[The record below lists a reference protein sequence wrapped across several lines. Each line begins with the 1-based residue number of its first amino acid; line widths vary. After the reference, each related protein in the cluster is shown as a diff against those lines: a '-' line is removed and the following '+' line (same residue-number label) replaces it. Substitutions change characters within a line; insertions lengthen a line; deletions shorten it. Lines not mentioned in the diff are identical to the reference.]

1 MSFRSSKSML
11 WGSGVMGG
19 SKNLCMITDCPFCK
33 RAKTHTQQQ
42 VSLVKKQNA
51 RMNLASV
58 SGFSSSM
65 GCESAFL
72 STASHPSSYQLNQLL
87 GLTSVAP
94 LYTQCKEGF
103 EPWPAPLSFAES
115 VEEKCKE
122 LYEDV
127 SVLEAYSDNI
137 DAFQAFLEEL
147 IQKEEVQISSMH
159 QNVQLQVFREKFEQE
174 QQVLQQKHEE
184 QKQGLVRQLTRHRS
198 QLEQLQNEGMRLTR
212 DRQQK
217 EADKI
222 AKQLDRE
229 NLRIQKQL
237 RKEQLAV
244 EKQQRLQELQAQKQQ
259 TKEAR
264 VAKKT
269 ELVSAA
275 EQYEKA
281 LNQQI
286 TEYMQDL
293 LELDEAVGFLTAQID
308 VQNSHATAAESLSK
322 HVQEMLWSSQ
332 EENIDLESDLSCTN
346 IEASTQENRCIQ
358 LNEQLLTLQQESE
371 KERTELT
378 DYRDQVQK
386 RFAFLEDRRQQYK
399 QLKAQKREI
408 GRINSIWEPEKHVIE
423 SDGKI
428 QPPMPPPMPPLMRSR
443 SLKVEQAN
451 PQQSEEESSK
461 AKVVRRA
468 VSMVAARK
476 EGFENKKVQE
486 KKSSI
491 DAEAITISEE
501 AAAAS
506 EDSFEEEVVLPST
519 VQVNAKKEEF
529 EKQQKEQLKPI
540 KSAIKRDTS
549 QLRVS
554 SIKDNFERK
563 ISIKL
568 DDADVPQVKS
578 IMKDFERSNTVSKN
592 AVKARRVHFENV
604 YNKESKEISVQRT
617 MSSSVL
623 MKFASADVQEQEKR
637 SPARRNSTRPNL
649 RMDSDRW
656 NDLIKLWQTDQK

>member
-1 MSFRSSKSML
+1 
-11 WGSGVMGG
+11 
-19 SKNLCMITDCPFCK
+19 
-33 RAKTHTQQQ
+33 
-42 VSLVKKQNA
+42 
-51 RMNLASV
+51 
-58 SGFSSSM
+58 M

-399 QLKAQKREI
+399 QLKAKKRVSSGQTLGVKAQRFRGHTSPHRNVKEKKNRRQQYKQLKAQKREI